1 MKKTTLLTIIILI
14 FSSGLFAQDY
24 IYLRNQKARIAAKNI
39 RISGSEIRYERFD
52 ANDGQLYSIKPSLV
66 NLIAYESGEVRLM
79 QKRAKIINTYD
90 FKKNLLSYH
99 LFDLVISNFTMS
111 YERILNSGK
120 IGIQIPV
127 SFGYASG
134 NNFGNDVLIS
144 QFYSGIYL
152 NFYPTGQGKVRY
164 LLGPGVRVGVGH
176 ENIYDQN
183 GNKVQE
189 DSFYSKLL
197 VNNGVVFS
205 PIQSLSLSAIL
216 SLGIRYFP
224 EALSDDNIMRTSAA
238 FSFNLSY
245 RF

>member
-1 MKKTTLLTIIILI
+1 MKKYTLLLALAIT
-14 FSSGLFAQDY
+14 FSSALFAQDY
-24 IYLRNQKARIAAKNI
+24 IYLRGEQTRIAAKNI
-39 RISGSEIRYERFD
+39 RIGDTEIRYEKFD
-52 ANDGQLYSIKPSLV
+52 ADDGRVFSLKPNQV
-66 NLIAYESGEVRLM
+66 NLVAFENGGVRLI
-79 QKRAKIINTYD
+79 QRRSKIINAYE
-90 FKKNLLSYH
+90 FKKNLLAYH